1 MRTGIINL
9 CPLLFQKEKS
19 MHLDNITVRMTI
31 RKIIKKQ
38 SSFGTVLY
46 DIYVTVPSCH
56 PTFNKV
62 KESKVIGPIAC
73 CTSKHSIQTEEGCKP
88 IKQVKVGDILIL
100 ELHSMIG

>member
-1 MRTGIINL
+1 
-9 CPLLFQKEKS
+9 

-46 DIYVTVPSCH
+46 DIYVTVPSYH
-56 PTFNKV
+56 PIYNKI
-62 KESKVIGPIAC
+62 KESKVVGPIAC
-73 CTSKHSIQTEEGCKP
+73 CSNKHSIQTEDGYKP

-100 ELHSMIG
+100 ELHSLIG